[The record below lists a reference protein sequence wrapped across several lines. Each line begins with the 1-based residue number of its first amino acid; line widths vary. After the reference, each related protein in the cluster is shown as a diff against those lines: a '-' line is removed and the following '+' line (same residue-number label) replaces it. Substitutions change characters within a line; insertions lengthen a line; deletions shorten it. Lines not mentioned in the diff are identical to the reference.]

1 MENENLEKSIVRL
14 DKDIAALKI
23 AKKYLSNEAEIE
35 KVREELNQKR
45 QLLANEL
52 YSRDYIAYDECCEI
66 IGDMLNKNL
75 DKDEQKELLD
85 TIKRVYER
93 QSPNASKGN
102 SGLNAWLKEMDIE
115 YKWIETE
122 DSDWATLII
131 TGFGIHK

>member
-23 AKKYLSNEAEIE
+23 AKRYLSNEAEIE

-102 SGLNAWLKEMDIE
+102 NGLNAWLKEMDIE